1 MNILAHRLTNEEVR
15 QDIKTAKEEVLQSL
29 NIIMKQKEASVNAEN
44 LEKDDAGN
52 LLIKSRSIKDVLIYY
67 PEFKR
72 YEQQTIVVC
81 DLCVDKSDIE
91 SFHESNTRVI
101 GIIST
106 EKVEEPVDD
115 TTAQPRTFTNFKQL
129 IKKHVGGIK
138 HKVAL

>member
-1 MNILAHRLTNEEVR
+1 MKARLYESVQEVDLNNSISNNHCNMYELSFNVELELKSQRHIHAHRVSYEEL
-15 QDIKTAKEEVLQSL
+15 QEDIKTAKEEVLQSL

-81 DLCVDKSDIE
+81 DLCVDKS
-91 SFHESNTRVI
+91 
-101 GIIST
+101 
-106 EKVEEPVDD
+106 
-115 TTAQPRTFTNFKQL
+115 
-129 IKKHVGGIK
+129 
-138 HKVAL
+138 